1 MVSQALIQ
9 ELPRILIRSLGAF
22 LAVMSFGLILEL
34 PKKYL
39 FHAGF
44 VGGLGWLVYLLVERA
59 SRSAPTAAFLSS
71 LAVAGM
77 SHIFARQKKAPVTVF
92 LVAGIL
98 PSVPGASIYRCVYY
112 MIRNADML
120 STNYLVETLKIAGAI
135 AMAVFFIDSL
145 FRLGLGHEKP
155 S

>member
-1 MVSQALIQ
+1 MVSQGLLQMIPQ
-9 ELPRILIRSLGAF
+9 ILIRSLGAF

-39 FHAGF
+39 FHAGA
-44 VGGLGWLVYLLVERA
+44 VGGLGWMVYLIVERC
-59 SRSAPTAAFLSS
+59 SRSGPMAAFLSS
-71 LAVAGM
+71 LMVAGM

-112 MIRNADML
+112 MIRNAEML
-120 STNYLVETLKIAGAI
+120 SNDYLVETLKIAGAI

-145 FRLGLGHEKP
+145 FRLGQDHGKP
-155 S
+155 M